1 MHRFCVHT
9 PRISDRKM
17 ETLHVLSNGSE
28 DASDRLSSKPTT
40 IRTVPME
47 SNRTATEFYRP
58 EGAKVLVESQGA
70 EYVVRLV
77 NHRGP
82 RFRSAF
88 ESSPERP
95 QPQPQRRRRREHSA
109 ERPDPSPQR
118 RQRQLDHSS
127 ERPTR
132 VRQGQDPRRPLS
144 PRSTREMTDRVYRQ
158 PLTAGYD
165 SEPDETSTWQALDSG
180 LSRRHLEQA
189 SRRRGRS
196 VSGSRSQD
204 TGTRPRI

>member
-1 MHRFCVHT
+1 
-9 PRISDRKM
+9 M
-17 ETLHVLSNGSE
+17 ETLHVVPNGSE
-28 DASDRLSSKPTT
+28 DVSERISSKPTT

-58 EGAKVLVESQGA
+58 DGAEVLVESQGA

-88 ESSPERP
+88 DSSPERP
-95 QPQPQRRRRREHSA
+95 EPQPRRRRRRKHSV
-109 ERPDPSPQR
+109 EMPSSQPQ
-118 RQRQLDHSS
+118 QRQLDNSS
-127 ERPTR
+127 ERPASASRRRKSR
-132 VRQGQDPRRPLS
+132 VMKDRRGLDPRRPLS

-196 VSGSRSQD
+196 VSVIRSRD
-204 TGTRPRI
+204 AGALPRI